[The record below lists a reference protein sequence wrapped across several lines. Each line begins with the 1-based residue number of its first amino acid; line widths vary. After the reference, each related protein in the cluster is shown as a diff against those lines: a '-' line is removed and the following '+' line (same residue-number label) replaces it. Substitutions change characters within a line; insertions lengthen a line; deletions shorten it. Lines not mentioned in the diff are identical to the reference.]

1 MKSIALMC
9 LFAMTTLQCHAQLGI
24 RCETCLTNPDSC
36 VVYTAKQDERCLLTF
51 IKVAKQ
57 DSLISI
63 QQQQI
68 QRADSIIYTQLI
80 TINECDDELKRR
92 RKNVFKAGFGGLI
105 GGWLMG
111 IATFGIILLS

>member
-1 MKSIALMC
+1 MKSIAL
-9 LFAMTTLQCHAQLGI
+9 TLLLIVMSLPFHAQKGI
-24 RCETCLTNPDSC
+24 PCANISIPDTCGVLYTN
-36 VVYTAKQDERCLLTF
+36 KMDEKCLLTF
-51 IKVAKQ
+51 IKVELQ

-92 RKNVFKAGFGGLI
+92 RKNVFKAGIGGLI

-111 IATFGIILLS
+111 IATFGIILLN

>member
-1 MKSIALMC
+1 MKSIALT
-9 LFAMTTLQCHAQLGI
+9 LLLIAMSLPFHAQLGI
-24 RCETCLTNPDSC
+24 PCANISIPDSC
-36 VVYTAKQDERCLLTF
+36 GVLYTNKMDERCLLTF
-51 IKVAKQ
+51 MKVAKQ

-92 RKNVFKAGFGGLI
+92 RKNTFKAAI
-105 GGWLMG
+105 GGTVGGFLMG
-111 IATFGIILLS
+111 IAAFGLALLS